1 MHPLKMYYQ
10 VIDGILQKILEE
22 EAAFNKAAEAI
33 AKRVAEDRLIFVFG
47 TGGHSIMGAEEVF
60 SRAGGFACVNAML
73 DPGLSYLNGSRR
85 TTLTERTV
93 GYGKTVVDFY
103 EIAQG
108 DIVII
113 VNVNGINAVTIDSAL
128 ESKRRGAEVI
138 AVTSRSFSDNV
149 PAGADSRHPSSK
161 NLYEVADHVIDVH
174 VPVGDAVLDIEGID
188 SKVSASSTVAIAFAL
203 NALMATVAK
212 TLVDMGVEPPIFR
225 SANVPG
231 GLEYNQKFKEKYQ
244 GRVKL
249 FM

>member
-113 VNVNGINAVTIDSAL
+113 ENVNGINAVTIESA
-128 ESKRRGAEVI
+128 
-138 AVTSRSFSDNV
+138 
-149 PAGADSRHPSSK
+149 
-161 NLYEVADHVIDVH
+161 
-174 VPVGDAVLDIEGID
+174 
-188 SKVSASSTVAIAFAL
+188 
-203 NALMATVAK
+203 
-212 TLVDMGVEPPIFR
+212 
-225 SANVPG
+225 
-231 GLEYNQKFKEKYQ
+231 
-244 GRVKL
+244 
-249 FM
+249 